1 MDYPLVVMKPVELP
15 IFQGAK
21 AHPPAPTGWP
31 FLRLGFRP
39 FYLAGALTAAALVP
53 LWLLV
58 FLGGLPL
65 APAVPGLL
73 WHAHE
78 MLFGFAAAIIIGF
91 LMTAGKN
98 WTGLQTPRGAALGA
112 LALLWLAARVAGLTP
127 SPVLYAVLDVLLL
140 PVVALIFAA
149 LLLRAENYRNL
160 PLALILLLLGASNL
174 CFHLALGG
182 WIELD
187 PMRALYAA
195 LALITMIECVIA
207 GRVIPGFTM
216 AGCPGVRLV
225 SSAVLERLVLGLTP
239 VALLLW
245 LIWPGAAWT
254 APVLLLV
261 GVAHL
266 WRMWQWR
273 TRRIFGQPNVWV
285 LHAAYL
291 WLPLGFLLLAAAQMG
306 WVATSAGVHALGL
319 GATGGLIIG
328 MITRTARGHT
338 GRTLGASRFETL
350 AYALVLLAALV
361 RVLAT
366 LLSPQLY
373 TALLLLAATGWS
385 LAFALYLWQF
395 TPWLF
400 QTRRDGK
407 DG

>member
-1 MDYPLVVMKPVELP
+1 MKPTELP
-15 IFQGAK
+15 IFQRIPAQ
-21 AHPPAPTGWP
+21 PPAPWGWP
-31 FLRLGFRP
+31 LLRLGFRP
-39 FYLAGALTAAALVP
+39 FYLAGALTAATLVP

-58 FLGGLPL
+58 MLGGMPL
-65 APAVPGLL
+65 APALPGLL

-78 MLFGFAAAIIIGF
+78 MLFGFATAIIIGF

-98 WTGLQTPRGAALGA
+98 WTGLQTPRGASLGA

-127 SPVLYAVLDVLLL
+127 SPLIYAALDVLLL
-140 PVVALIFAA
+140 PLVAVILAG
-149 LLLRAENYRNL
+149 LLLRAQNYRNL
-160 PLALILLLLGASNL
+160 PLALILLLLGVSNL

-182 WIELD
+182 WIALD
-187 PMRALYAA
+187 PMRALHVA

-216 AGCPGVRLV
+216 AGCPGVRLL
-225 SSAVLERLVLGLTP
+225 SSPGLERLVLGLTP

-245 LIWPGAAWT
+245 LTWPGKAWT
-254 APVLLLV
+254 APVLVTVSL
-261 GVAHL
+261 AHF

-291 WLPLGFLLLAAAQMG
+291 WLPLAFLLLAGAQMG
-306 WVATSAGVHALGL
+306 WVAASAGVHALGV

-338 GRTLGASRFETL
+338 GRTLGASRSETL
-350 AYALVLLAALV
+350 AYALVLLAALL

-373 TALLLLAATGWS
+373 AVLLMLAATAWS
-385 LAFALYLWQF
+385 LAFMLYLWQF
-395 TPWLF
+395 TPWLV

>member
-1 MDYPLVVMKPVELP
+1 MKPVELP
-15 IFQGAK
+15 IFQGTK
-21 AHPPAPTGWP
+21 APPSPPTGWP

-58 FLGGLPL
+58 FLGGIPFT
-65 APAVPGLL
+65 PAVPGLL

-98 WTGLQTPRGAALGA
+98 WTGLQTPRGPALGA
-112 LALLWLAARVAGLTP
+112 LALLWLAARVAGLA
-127 SPVLYAVLDVLLL
+127 SSSSVYAMLDVLLL
-140 PVVALIFAA
+140 PVVALVFAV

-182 WIELD
+182 WINLD

-195 LALITMIECVIA
+195 LALITLIECVIA

-225 SSAVLERLVLGLTP
+225 SSPGLERVVLGLTS

-245 LIWPGAAWT
+245 VIWPGAAWT
-254 APVLLLV
+254 APVLAVLSA
-261 GVAHL
+261 AHFR
-266 WRMWQWR
+266 RMWQWR
-273 TRRIFGQPNVWV
+273 TRRIFGQPTVWV
-285 LHAAYL
+285 LHAAYS
-291 WLPLGFLLLAAAQMG
+291 WLPLAFLLLAGAQMG
-306 WVATSAGVHALGL
+306 WVTASAGVHALGL

-338 GRTLGASRFETL
+338 GRTLGASRTETL
-350 AYALVLLAALV
+350 AYALVLLAAMV
-361 RVLAT
+361 RVLAA
-366 LLSPQLY
+366 LLSPQFY
-373 TALLLLAATGWS
+373 AGLLVLAATAWS